1 MSIQCSVCSCAQLHT
16 SILCLSQALEAAGI
30 AIEKDHIDNV
40 DKMRAGILIGT
51 AMGGMA
57 TFAQAIEDL
66 TQKVPVRIDSHVTAV
81 QSCILSVEARFL
93 TQDVQCS

>member
-1 MSIQCSVCSCAQLHT
+1 V
-16 SILCLSQALEAAGI
+16 CLSQALEAAGI

-66 TQKVPVRIDSHVTAV
+66 TQKVQGAWIYISLQR
-81 QSCILSVEARFL
+81 SVGTKPRGWVPHTRCTVLPNVSEVFL
-93 TQDVQCS
+93 QHSVPSEP

>member
-1 MSIQCSVCSCAQLHT
+1 MQDLLHVLDTVCLT
-16 SILCLSQALEAAGI
+16 QALEAAGI
-30 AIEKDHIDNV
+30 AIEKEHIDNV

-66 TQKVPVRIDSHVTAV
+66 TQKVYHTLPTLCVTSVLVSPIFVLDTSHA
-81 QSCILSVEARFL
+81 SS
-93 TQDVQCS
+93 

>member
-1 MSIQCSVCSCAQLHT
+1 V
-16 SILCLSQALEAAGI
+16 QALEAAGI

-40 DKMRAGILIGT
+40 DKMRCGILVGT

-66 TQKVPVRIDSHVTAV
+66 TQKV
-81 QSCILSVEARFL
+81 
-93 TQDVQCS
+93 

>member
-1 MSIQCSVCSCAQLHT
+1 MPFAQLHR
-16 SILCLSQALEAAGI
+16 SIVCLSQALEAAGI

-66 TQKVPVRIDSHVTAV
+66 TQKV
-81 QSCILSVEARFL
+81 
-93 TQDVQCS
+93 QCDC